1 MRSTA
6 GVPDRV
12 PAADLTLLLAFGAGI
27 ISFVSPCVLPL
38 VPAYLA
44 QLTVVAVVRGGDTAD
59 AAAAGSSRWLAVRH
73 ALAYVLGFAAV
84 FTFLGVSASLIG
96 GGLYGLLPTL
106 RTIGGL
112 LLIVMGLN
120 LAGILTLPA
129 IQGALQRTWRP
140 LEAGAAG
147 ELARASGTI
156 SFGGRL
162 DENRG
167 PGLGER
173 LGGRLVGGR
182 GGWLASFGLGVVFA
196 VGWTPCIGIILG
208 GILTVAA
215 SSGQTLQGGLLLF
228 SYSLGLGLPFVALA
242 IVYDRAPAVIRPL
255 VRHGRAVSLVGGLLV
270 IVIGVAMVF
279 DWLTLLARLAPGV

>member
-1 MRSTA
+1 M
-6 GVPDRV
+6 
-12 PAADLTLLLAFGAGI
+12 PASDLTLLLAFGAGI

-38 VPAYLA
+38 VPAYIG
-44 QLTVVAVVRGGDTAD
+44 QLTVVAVVRGEGP
-59 AAAAGSSRWLAVRH
+59 AAAGSSRWLAVRH
-73 ALAYVLGFAAV
+73 SLAYVVGFASV

-96 GGLYGLLPTL
+96 GGLYALLPTL

-112 LLIVMGLN
+112 VLIVMGLN

-129 IQGALQRTWRP
+129 IQRVFQRTWRP

-147 ELARASGTI
+147 QLARSSGTV
-156 SFGGRL
+156 SFGTQRDGIR
-162 DENRG
+162 DAG
-167 PGLGER
+167 FGER

-228 SYSLGLGLPFVALA
+228 AYSLGLGLPFVALA

-255 VRHGRAVSLVGGLLV
+255 VRHGRAVSTIGGLLV
-270 IVIGVAMVF
+270 VAIGLAMVF
-279 DWLTLLARLAPGV
+279 DVLTLLARLAPGV

>member
-1 MRSTA
+1 M
-6 GVPDRV
+6 
-12 PAADLTLLLAFGAGI
+12 PASDLTLLLAFGAGI

-38 VPAYLA
+38 VPAYIG
-44 QLTVVAVVRGGDTAD
+44 QLTVVAVVRGEGP
-59 AAAAGSSRWLAVRH
+59 AAAGSSRWLAVRH
-73 ALAYVLGFAAV
+73 SLAYVVGFASV

-96 GGLYGLLPTL
+96 GGLYDLLPTL

-112 LLIVMGLN
+112 VLIVMGLN

-129 IQGALQRTWRP
+129 IQRVFQRTWRP

-147 ELARASGTI
+147 QLARSSGTV
-156 SFGGRL
+156 SFSTQR
-162 DENRG
+162 DASRD
-167 PGLGER
+167 PGFGER

-228 SYSLGLGLPFVALA
+228 AYSLGLGLPFVALA

-255 VRHGRAVSLVGGLLV
+255 VRHGRAVSTIGGLLV
-270 IVIGVAMVF
+270 VAIGLAMVF
-279 DWLTLLARLAPGV
+279 DVLTLLARLAPGV

>member
-1 MRSTA
+1 M
-6 GVPDRV
+6 
-12 PAADLTLLLAFGAGI
+12 PASDLTLVLAFGAGI

-38 VPAYLA
+38 VPAYIG
-44 QLTVVAVVRGGDTAD
+44 QLTVVAVVRGEGP
-59 AAAAGSSRWLAVRH
+59 AAAGSSRWLAVRH
-73 ALAYVLGFAAV
+73 SLAYVVGFASV

-96 GGLYGLLPTL
+96 GGLYDLLPTL

-112 LLIVMGLN
+112 VLIVMGLN

-129 IQGALQRTWRP
+129 IQRVFQRTWRP

-147 ELARASGTI
+147 QLARSSGTV
-156 SFGGRL
+156 SFGMQRDGSR
-162 DENRG
+162 D
-167 PGLGER
+167 PGFGER

-228 SYSLGLGLPFVALA
+228 AYSLGLGLPFVALA

-255 VRHGRAVSLVGGLLV
+255 VRHGRAVSTIGGLLV
-270 IVIGVAMVF
+270 VAIGLAMVF
-279 DWLTLLARLAPGV
+279 DVLTLLARLAPGV

>member
-1 MRSTA
+1 M
-6 GVPDRV
+6 
-12 PAADLTLLLAFGAGI
+12 PASDLTLLLAFGAGV

-38 VPAYLA
+38 VPAYIG
-44 QLTVVAVVRGGDTAD
+44 QLTVVAVVRGEGP
-59 AAAAGSSRWLAVRH
+59 AAAGSSRWLAVRH
-73 ALAYVLGFAAV
+73 SLAYVVGFASV
-84 FTFLGVSASLIG
+84 FTFLGISASLIG
-96 GGLYGLLPTL
+96 GGLYDLLPTL

-112 LLIVMGLN
+112 VLIVMGLN

-129 IQGALQRTWRP
+129 MQRVFQRTWRP

-147 ELARASGTI
+147 QLARASGTV
-156 SFGGRL
+156 SFGAATDPG
-162 DENRG
+162 RG
-167 PGLGER
+167 PGFGER

-228 SYSLGLGLPFVALA
+228 AYSLGLGLPFVALA

-255 VRHGRAVSLVGGLLV
+255 VRHGRAVSIIGGLLV
-270 IVIGVAMVF
+270 VAIGLAMVF
-279 DWLTLLARLAPGV
+279 DVLTLLARLAPGV

>member
-1 MRSTA
+1 M
-6 GVPDRV
+6 
-12 PAADLTLLLAFGAGI
+12 PASDLTLLLAFGAGI

-38 VPAYLA
+38 VPAYIG
-44 QLTVVAVVRGGDTAD
+44 QLTVVAVVRGEGPV
-59 AAAAGSSRWLAVRH
+59 AAGSSRWLAVRH
-73 ALAYVLGFAAV
+73 SLAYVVGFASV
-84 FTFLGVSASLIG
+84 FTLLGISASFIG
-96 GGLYGLLPTL
+96 GGLYDLLPTL

-112 LLIVMGLN
+112 VLIVMGLN

-129 IQGALQRTWRP
+129 IQRVFQRTWRP

-147 ELARASGTI
+147 QLARSSGTV
-156 SFGGRL
+156 SFGTQRDGSS
-162 DENRG
+162 D
-167 PGLGER
+167 PGFGER

-228 SYSLGLGLPFVALA
+228 AYSLGLGLPFVALA

-255 VRHGRAVSLVGGLLV
+255 VRHGRAVSTIGGLLV
-270 IVIGVAMVF
+270 VAIGLAMVF
-279 DWLTLLARLAPGV
+279 DVLTLLARLAPGV

>member
-1 MRSTA
+1 M
-6 GVPDRV
+6 
-12 PAADLTLLLAFGAGI
+12 PASDLTTLLAFGAGI

-38 VPAYLA
+38 VPAYLG
-44 QLTVVAVVRGGDTAD
+44 QLTVVAVVRGED
-59 AAAAGSSRWLAVRH
+59 AGGAGSSRWRAVRH
-73 ALAYVLGFAAV
+73 ALAYVVGFAAV

>member
-1 MRSTA
+1 M
-6 GVPDRV
+6 
-12 PAADLTLLLAFGAGI
+12 PASDLTLLLAFGAGI

-38 VPAYLA
+38 VPAYIG
-44 QLTVVAVVRGGDTAD
+44 QLTVVALVRGEGP
-59 AAAAGSSRWLAVRH
+59 AAAGSSRWLAVRH
-73 ALAYVLGFAAV
+73 SLAYVVGFASV

-96 GGLYGLLPTL
+96 GGLYDVLPTL

-112 LLIVMGLN
+112 VLIVMGLN

-129 IQGALQRTWRP
+129 IQRVFQRTWRP

-147 ELARASGTI
+147 QLARSSGTV
-156 SFGGRL
+156 SFGSPRDGSS
-162 DENRG
+162 G
-167 PGLGER
+167 PGLGDR

-228 SYSLGLGLPFVALA
+228 AYSLGLGLPFVALA
-242 IVYDRAPAVIRPL
+242 ILYDRAPAVIRPL
-255 VRHGRAVSLVGGLLV
+255 VRHGRAVSTIGGLLV
-270 IVIGVAMVF
+270 VAIGLAMVF
-279 DWLTLLARLAPGV
+279 DVLTLLARLAPGV

>member
-1 MRSTA
+1 M
-6 GVPDRV
+6 
-12 PAADLTLLLAFGAGI
+12 PASDLTLLLAFGAGI

-44 QLTVVAVVRGGDTAD
+44 QLTVVAVVRDG
-59 AAAAGSSRWLAVRH
+59 AGSGMGSSCWLAVRH

-96 GGLYGLLPTL
+96 GGLYDLLPTL

-120 LAGILTLPA
+120 LAGILTVPA
-129 IQGALQRTWRP
+129 IQRVFQRTWRP

-147 ELARASGTI
+147 ELARSSGTI
-156 SFGGRL
+156 SLGSRL
-162 DENRG
+162 NEDSG

-182 GGWLASFGLGVVFA
+182 GGWLTSFGLGVVFA

-208 GILTVAA
+208 SILTVAA

-228 SYSLGLGLPFVALA
+228 TYSLGLGLPFVALA
-242 IVYDRAPAVIRPL
+242 VVYDRAPALIRPL

-270 IVIGVAMVF
+270 VVIGFAMVF
-279 DWLTLLARLAPGV
+279 DWLTLLARFAPGV

>member
-1 MRSTA
+1 M
-6 GVPDRV
+6 
-12 PAADLTLLLAFGAGI
+12 PASDLTLLLAFGAGI

-44 QLTVVAVVRGGDTAD
+44 QLTVVAVVRGEDTA
-59 AAAAGSSRWLAVRH
+59 AAADAGSSRWLAVRH
-73 ALAYVLGFAAV
+73 ALAYVLGFASV

-96 GGLYGLLPTL
+96 GGLYDLLPTL
-106 RTIGGL
+106 RIIGGL

-129 IQGALQRTWRP
+129 IQHVLQRTWRP

-255 VRHGRAVSLVGGLLV
+255 IRHGRAVSLVGLLV
-270 IVIGVAMVF
+270 IVIGFAMLF

>member
-1 MRSTA
+1 M
-6 GVPDRV
+6 
-12 PAADLTLLLAFGAGI
+12 PASDLTLLLAFGAGI

-38 VPAYLA
+38 VPAYIG
-44 QLTVVAVVRGGDTAD
+44 QLTVVAVVRGEGRG
-59 AAAAGSSRWLAVRH
+59 AAGSSRWLAVRH
-73 ALAYVLGFAAV
+73 SLAYVVGFASV

-96 GGLYGLLPTL
+96 GGLYDLLPTL

-112 LLIVMGLN
+112 VLIVMGLN

-129 IQGALQRTWRP
+129 IQRVFQRTWRP

-147 ELARASGTI
+147 ELARSSGTM
-156 SFGGRL
+156 SFGGPG
-162 DENRG
+162 DGNGG

-228 SYSLGLGLPFVALA
+228 AYSLGLGLPFVALA

-255 VRHGRAVSLVGGLLV
+255 VRHGRAVSTIGGLLV
-270 IVIGVAMVF
+270 VAIGLAMVF
-279 DWLTLLARLAPGV
+279 DVLTLLARLAPGV

>member
-1 MRSTA
+1 M
-6 GVPDRV
+6 
-12 PAADLTLLLAFGAGI
+12 PASDLTLLLAFGAGI

-38 VPAYLA
+38 VPAYLG
-44 QLTVVAVVRGGDTAD
+44 QLTVVAVVRDED
-59 AAAAGSSRWLAVRH
+59 SVAAGSSRWLAVRH
-73 ALAYVLGFAAV
+73 ALAYVVGFAAV
-84 FTFLGVSASLIG
+84 FTLLGVTASFIG
-96 GGLYGLLPTL
+96 GGLYDLLPTL
-106 RTIGGL
+106 RTIGGIV
-112 LLIVMGLN
+112 LIVMGLN

-129 IQGALQRTWRP
+129 IQRVVQRTWRP

-147 ELARASGTI
+147 QLARASGTI
-156 SFGGRL
+156 SFDGRL
-162 DENRG
+162 DGSRG

-182 GGWLASFGLGVVFA
+182 GGWLASLGLGVVFA

-242 IVYDRAPAVIRPL
+242 IVYDRAPRVVRPL
-255 VRHGRAVSLVGGLLV
+255 VRHWRAVSLVGGLLV
-270 IVIGVAMVF
+270 AVIGFAMIF

>member
-1 MRSTA
+1 M
-6 GVPDRV
+6 
-12 PAADLTLLLAFGAGI
+12 PASDLTLLLAFGAGI

-38 VPAYLA
+38 VPAYIG
-44 QLTVVAVVRGGDTAD
+44 QLTVVAVVRGEGP
-59 AAAAGSSRWLAVRH
+59 AAASSSRWLAVRH
-73 ALAYVLGFAAV
+73 SLAYVVGFASV

-96 GGLYGLLPTL
+96 GGLYDLLPTL

-112 LLIVMGLN
+112 VLIVMGLN

-129 IQGALQRTWRP
+129 IQRVFQRTWRP

-147 ELARASGTI
+147 QLARSSGTV
-156 SFGGRL
+156 SFGTQR
-162 DENRG
+162 DASRD
-167 PGLGER
+167 PGFGER

-228 SYSLGLGLPFVALA
+228 AYSLGLGLPFVALA

-255 VRHGRAVSLVGGLLV
+255 VRHGRAVSTIGGLLV
-270 IVIGVAMVF
+270 VAIGLAMVF
-279 DWLTLLARLAPGV
+279 DVLTLLARLAPGV

>member
-1 MRSTA
+1 M
-6 GVPDRV
+6 
-12 PAADLTLLLAFGAGI
+12 PASDLTLLLAFGAGI

-38 VPAYLA
+38 VPAYIG
-44 QLTVVAVVRGGDTAD
+44 QLTVVAVVRGEGP
-59 AAAAGSSRWLAVRH
+59 AAAGSSRWLAVRH
-73 ALAYVLGFAAV
+73 SLAYVVGFATV

-96 GGLYGLLPTL
+96 GGLYDLLPTL

-112 LLIVMGLN
+112 VLIVMGLN

-129 IQGALQRTWRP
+129 IQQVLQRTWRP

-147 ELARASGTI
+147 QLARSSGTI
-156 SFGGRL
+156 SFGTRRDGSR
-162 DENRG
+162 D
-167 PGLGER
+167 PGFGER

-228 SYSLGLGLPFVALA
+228 AYSLGLGLPFVALA

-255 VRHGRAVSLVGGLLV
+255 VHHGRAVSVIGGLLV
-270 IVIGVAMVF
+270 VAIGLAMVF
-279 DWLTLLARLAPGV
+279 DVLTLLARLAPGV

>member
-1 MRSTA
+1 M
-6 GVPDRV
+6 
-12 PAADLTLLLAFGAGI
+12 PASDLTLLLAFGAGI

-38 VPAYLA
+38 VPAYIG
-44 QLTVVAVVRGGDTAD
+44 QLTVVAVVRGEGP
-59 AAAAGSSRWLAVRH
+59 AAAGSSRWLAVRH
-73 ALAYVLGFAAV
+73 SLAYVVGFASV

-96 GGLYGLLPTL
+96 GGLYDLLPTL

-112 LLIVMGLN
+112 VLIVMGLN

-129 IQGALQRTWRP
+129 IQRVFQRTWRP

-147 ELARASGTI
+147 QLARSSGTV
-156 SFGGRL
+156 SFGMQRDGSR
-162 DENRG
+162 D
-167 PGLGER
+167 PGFGER
-173 LGGRLVGGR
+173 LGGRLVGGP

-228 SYSLGLGLPFVALA
+228 AYSLGLGLPFVALA

-255 VRHGRAVSLVGGLLV
+255 VRHGRAVSTIGGLLV
-270 IVIGVAMVF
+270 VAIGLAMVF
-279 DWLTLLARLAPGV
+279 DVLTLLARLAPGV